1 MKREIEGKK
10 KAQGGE
16 SFSENVCMEKQ
27 EKTVEICE
35 QRNVFSHIS
44 NS

>member
-1 MKREIEGKK
+1 MRREIEEE
-10 KAQGGE
+10 KAEGGA
-16 SFSENVCMEKQ
+16 SVSENVCMEKQ